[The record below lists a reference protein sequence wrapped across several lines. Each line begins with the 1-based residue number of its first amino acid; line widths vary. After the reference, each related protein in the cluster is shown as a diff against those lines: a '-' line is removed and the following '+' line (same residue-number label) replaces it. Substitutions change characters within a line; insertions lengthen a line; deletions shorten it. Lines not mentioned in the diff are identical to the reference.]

1 MIYLFLY
8 DDQTTARTDKIN
20 LLNVDDI
27 KRFAPESLLQFNEL
41 RLNVNRVECPP
52 SNNNRCIYRLKINH
66 KPANAHDTY
75 SLAVKIGL
83 REWINEDLQIN
94 DNYEL
99 IETNGKDAAH
109 ERGHCIK
116 NNEIRKNSANLC
128 GLRTYDLLRKKRLMV
143 CDVDNATYTITLR
156 RHSQFL
162 VI

>member
-8 DDQTTARTDKIN
+8 DDQTTAQTDKIN

-41 RLNVNRVECPP
+41 RLNVNRVECPS
-52 SNNNRCIYRLKINH
+52 SNKNRCIYRLKINH
-66 KPANAHDTY
+66 KPANSHDTF

-109 ERGHCIK
+109 EGGHYIK
-116 NNEIRKNSANLC
+116 INEIRKKFC
-128 GLRTYDLLRKKRLMV
+128 EFMRTTHLRPTEKKMAHGMR
-143 CDVDNATYTITLR
+143 C
-156 RHSQFL
+156 
-162 VI
+162 